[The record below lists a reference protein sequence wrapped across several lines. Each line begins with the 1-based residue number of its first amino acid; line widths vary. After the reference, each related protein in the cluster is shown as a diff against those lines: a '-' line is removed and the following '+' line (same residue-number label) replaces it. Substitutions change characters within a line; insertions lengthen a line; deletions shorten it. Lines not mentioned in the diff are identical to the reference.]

1 MTLVNYFH
9 PTTDGGYRGNIA
21 STAVEAG
28 LDKYSQYGDESLA
41 TALEFINNL
50 GDATAG
56 LSDIPQINEELGEV
70 LSTVSKYLA
79 PDKPLEPEIT
89 PQFATAP
96 PAPALQEVGAI
107 NINQDAPT
115 FDKADP
121 NIRDIAAPNKFTKS
135 APLAPELQAH
145 ALPNTRELIIP
156 DTPTSRDIVLPD
168 NVELMKFAF
177 EGTEPGALKDAPDVS
192 FNYAENKYTSTLK
205 EKLDAK
211 LLEYV
216 DQNITGIDPVIKQQ
230 MWDESRE
237 RVSAVM
243 HGRIK
248 QSKRLLSA
256 SGWEQPIG
264 GQVANIKKATQDAAN
279 EKNADSRSMEI
290 EDAKLIQQ
298 KFHQSLAMAIQLETV
313 LVGHNDNYA
322 QRGLEASKY
331 TVQVAI
337 DLHGLLITQFNSA
350 AQVYETY
357 SRVFKTRVDAD
368 IARLE
373 QQRVQL
379 EAQKLIGDLNQQDVD
394 KFKVE
399 VEVQALI
406 QKIVNDELEAV
417 KIKLEQDRLTIQNYE
432 GKTRG
437 FEAEIKAKSLE
448 YEGYRDEQQ
457 GELLKATTHETLA
470 KIYDTKMKG
479 YETLA
484 NTQIAIQESD
494 IKIKQEL
501 PLEATKVLSQI
512 FETTNNAEES
522 RIKALTDL
530 YNVRSDVYDTE
541 VKGETAKVDSEVKVQ
556 EQEIKKLV
564 AESEIRIEALKGN
577 ISSMLASI
585 EMALDA
591 MKAGTQSASQLSA
604 AALSAVNIS
613 AGVNESA
620 SNASNRSTTYSVG
633 NSTNHSHS
641 KNYNEE

>member
-1 MTLVNYFH
+1 MTLYDVFL
-9 PTTDGGYRGNIA
+9 PTVDSEYKSNIA
-21 STAVEAG
+21 SKAVESG
-28 LDKYSQYGDESLA
+28 LDKYSKYGDESLA
-41 TALEFINNL
+41 TAFRFIEEL
-50 GDATAG
+50 AKVTDG
-56 LSDIPQINEELGEV
+56 LSDIPQLNEELGEV
-70 LSTVSKYLA
+70 LSKVSSYNA
-79 PDKPLEPEIT
+79 PTKPIEPEIV
-89 PQFATAP
+89 PQFSQAP
-96 PAPALQEVGAI
+96 LAPVLQDVAEI

-177 EGTEPGALKDAPDVS
+177 EGTEPGVLKDAPDVS

-216 DQNITGIDPVIKQQ
+216 DQNITGIDPVIEEQI
-230 MWDESRE
+230 WNASRE

-243 HGRIK
+243 QGRIK

-256 SGWEQPIG
+256 SGWQQPIG
-264 GQVANIKKATQDAAN
+264 AQVANTNKATQAAAD
-279 EKNADSRSMEI
+279 EKNVESRNIAVEQ
-290 EDAKLIQQ
+290 AKLIQQ

-313 LVGHNDNYA
+313 LVGHNDSYA

-331 TVQVAI
+331 TVQAAI

-379 EAQKLIGDLNQQDVD
+379 EAQKLIGELNQQDVD

-501 PLEATKVLSQI
+501 PLEVTKVLSQI
-512 FETTNNAEES
+512 FETTNSGEES

-541 VKGETAKVDSEVKVQ
+541 VKGESSRVDSEVKVQ

-564 AESEIRIEALKGN
+564 AESEVRIQSLKGN
-577 ISSMLASI
+577 IASMLASI
-585 EMALDA
+585 ELALESS
-591 MKAGTQSASQLSA
+591 KAGTQSAAQLSA
-604 AALSAVNIS
+604 AALSTVSVN
-613 AGVNESA
+613 ATVTETA
-620 SNASNRSTTYSVG
+620 S
-633 NSTNHSHS
+633 NSTNNTTGLSIGNKTSHNHS
-641 KNYNEE
+641 KTYND